1 VEVVQI
7 LFRESPEAWKR
18 ALLVAG
24 IAGIGNASILG
35 IINRGANLASTDSSL
50 VNFRLLLLFGFA
62 MLAFWMG
69 KRYALIQSS
78 VIVEHMLKDRLV
90 RVFGKIRHAD
100 LEIVESLGHG
110 ELYTRITQN
119 TNVVSQSGLIL
130 VNAAQQSFVLVFCRR
145 LRASR
150 LPHCNAL
157 SHQGR
162 RSDRL

>member
-90 RVFGKIRHAD
+90 RAAK
-100 LEIVESLGHG
+100 
-110 ELYTRITQN
+110 
-119 TNVVSQSGLIL
+119 QSW
-130 VNAAQQSFVLVFCRR
+130 AR
-145 LRASR
+145 
-150 LPHCNAL
+150 
-157 SHQGR
+157 
-162 RSDRL
+162 